1 MFIVIGPANSTEPSL
16 PTCGVKF
23 DAPFLVSARVTET
36 LSNSANSLALP
47 PEAIANSILDV
58 ELVAVKINDCLFP
71 TDKLPPRAYNTA
83 LSESLK
89 TSTLISAAVLS
100 VTKSK

>member
-1 MFIVIGPANSTEPSL
+1 MFILVGPTNSTEPSF

-47 PEAIANSILDV
+47 PLAIANSILDV
-58 ELVAVKINDCLFP
+58 ELVANANDQ
-71 TDKLPPRAYNTA
+71 KLNNNFLIHQA
-83 LSESLK
+83 LLK
-89 TSTLISAAVLS
+89 
-100 VTKSK
+100 K